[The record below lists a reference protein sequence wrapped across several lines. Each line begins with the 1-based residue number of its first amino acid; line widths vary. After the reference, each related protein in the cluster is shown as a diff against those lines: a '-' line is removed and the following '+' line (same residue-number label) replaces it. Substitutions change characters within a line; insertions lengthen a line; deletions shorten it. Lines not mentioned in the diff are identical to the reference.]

1 MLWDCPPVAPISL
14 WRVVAQQVI
23 DLSVPSVAE
32 LHKRRSEKWAL
43 FDDDVLSATVAEMDF
58 PIAAPISE
66 VLHAAIERNDLG
78 YARPATVSLCQAL
91 AAFAARRLDW
101 AVDPEQVTVVPDVM
115 LGLVDL
121 CRAIAEP
128 GDVVAFATPAYPP
141 FFRELNVAG
150 LLLAF
155 VGLTA
160 DGAIDLDELDDVLAQ
175 GVRVLVLAN
184 PHNPTG
190 RVLGRDE
197 LEAIAERCASTGTW
211 VLADE
216 IHAPLVLPGAT
227 HVPWLEVSDAARQF
241 GVSLTSASKAFNLAA
256 LKTALI
262 VTAHDEAR
270 TLVQSIGP
278 QHDHAGLLGEI
289 AAEAAFRHGDPWLD
303 AVLARLDRNR
313 AQLQHDLAERL
324 PEIRWRPPQA
334 TYLAWLDCTRLGL
347 GDEPA
352 ATFLDRGRVALGRG
366 LDYGRPGAGYVRLNF
381 ATSPEHLTDAV
392 SRMSAALNQSA
403 AH

>member
-1 MLWDCPPVAPISL
+1 
-14 WRVVAQQVI
+14 VI
-23 DLSVPSVAE
+23 DLGVPSVAE
-32 LHKRRSEKWAL
+32 LHKRRSQKWAL

-58 PIAAPISE
+58 PIAAPITE
-66 VLHAAIERNDLG
+66 VLRATIDRNDLG
-78 YARPATVSLCQAL
+78 YAPPAPASLRDTF

-101 AVDPEQVTVVPDVM
+101 TVDPEQVTVVPDVM
-115 LGLVDL
+115 AGLVEL
-121 CRAIAEP
+121 CRALAEP
-128 GDVVAFATPAYPP
+128 GDVVAFAVPAYPP
-141 FFRELNVAG
+141 FFPELCTAG
-150 LLLAF
+150 RRLAR

-160 DGAIDLDELDDVLAQ
+160 TGAIDLDGLDVLLAQ
-175 GVRVLVLAN
+175 GVRVLVLTN

-190 RVLGRDE
+190 RALPRSE
-197 LEAIAERCASTGTW
+197 LEAIAERCASAGTW

-227 HVPWLEVSDAARQF
+227 QVPWLEVSDAARQF

-256 LKTALI
+256 LKTALM
-262 VTAHDEAR
+262 VTAHPAAR
-270 TLVQSIGP
+270 TVVQQAGP
-278 QHDHAGLLGEI
+278 QHDHTGLLGEI
-289 AAEAAFRHGDPWLD
+289 AAEAAFRDGDAWLD
-303 AVLARLDRNR
+303 AVLGQLERNR
-313 AQLQHDLAERL
+313 AQLHQELAERL

-381 ATSPEHLTDAV
+381 ATSPEHLSDAV
-392 SRMSAALNQSA
+392 TRMSAALDQSTTG
-403 AH
+403 

>member
-1 MLWDCPPVAPISL
+1 M
-14 WRVVAQQVI
+14 
-23 DLSVPSVAE
+23 AE
-32 LHKRRSEKWAL
+32 LHQRRSEKWAL
-43 FDDDVLSATVAEMDF
+43 YDDDVLSATIAEMDF

-66 VLHAAIERNDLG
+66 VLDAAIRRNDLG
-78 YARPATVSLCQAL
+78 YALPAPASLCDAF
-91 AAFAARRLDW
+91 AGFAARRLDW
-101 AVDPEQVTVVPDVM
+101 TVDPEQVTVVPDVM
-115 LGLVDL
+115 AGLVEL
-121 CRAIAEP
+121 CRALAEP
-128 GDVVAFATPAYPP
+128 GDVVAFAVPAYPP
-141 FFRELNVAG
+141 FFRELSTAG
-150 LLLAF
+150 IRLAH

-160 DGAIDLDELDDVLAQ
+160 TGAIDLDELDVLLAQ

-190 RVLGRDE
+190 RVLPRIE
-197 LEAIAERCASTGTW
+197 LEAIAERCASAGTW

-216 IHAPLVLPGAT
+216 IHAPLVLSGAT

-262 VTAHDEAR
+262 VTAHEAAQ
-270 TLVQSIGP
+270 TLVHQVGP

-289 AAEAAFRHGDPWLD
+289 AAETAFRDGDAWLD
-303 AVLARLDRNR
+303 AVLAQLARNR
-313 AQLQHDLAERL
+313 TQLQEDLAHRL
-324 PEIRWRPPQA
+324 PEIRWRPPRA

-352 ATFLDRGRVALGRG
+352 AAFLDRGRVALGRG

-381 ATSPEHLTDAV
+381 ATSPEHLSDAIG
-392 SRMSAALNQSA
+392 RMSSALDRA
-403 AH
+403 TTVLP